1 MVTSSS
7 QASPSGALAAAG
19 RSELKHGQ
27 ILDSARTLFL
37 EVGFDNSSVDAI
49 ARLAGVSK
57 ATLYSHFADKDALLL
72 ALVEDDCRRRREPLW
87 IETGQIIEL
96 ERDLREMARRFLS
109 MFLDDR
115 GLAMHRLIM
124 SCASR
129 YPAVAQAFMTA
140 GPDRCDAEVAAFLRA
155 AQKQGLLDIG
165 NVRLAATQFLTLI
178 QGRLPLT
185 WALSMQAPSPAE
197 CRAQLEGGIKV
208 FIAAYGRPTAGRQAA
223 CKPVSKAA
231 SGAASKTP
239 LRQQLKR
246 PSRRR

>member
-7 QASPSGALAAAG
+7 QAGSSVALAPAG
-19 RSELKHGQ
+19 RGELKHAQ

-37 EVGFDNSSVDAI
+37 EGGFDNTSVDAI

-57 ATLYSHFADKDALLL
+57 ATLYGHFADKDALLL
-72 ALVEDDCRRRREPLW
+72 ALVEDDCGRRREPLW
-87 IETGQIIEL
+87 IETGEIITL
-96 ERDLREMARRFLS
+96 ERDLRDIARRFLS

-124 SCASR
+124 ACASR
-129 YPAVAQAFMTA
+129 YPAVAQAFMKA

-208 FIAAYGRPTAGRQAA
+208 FIAAYGRPKAGRRAA
-223 CKPVSKAA
+223 SKPVSKAA
-231 SGAASKTP
+231 SKSALKAA
-239 LRQQLKR
+239 LRPR